1 MNVSLGFSAI
11 QYCLHIHVRCL
22 FYFSGPGVSLGN
34 VQNLIREGT
43 SPECIKKYYR
53 KNMDALKDMRSAVEE
68 ANVPEKF
75 KYAFNII
82 IIAYAAVFPQCL
94 FISWNPSY

>member
-1 MNVSLGFSAI
+1 MS
-11 QYCLHIHVRCL
+11 CL

-34 VQNLIREGT
+34 VQNLIPEGT
-43 SPECIKKYYR
+43 SPECIKEYYH

-68 ANVPEKF
+68 ANAPEKF
-75 KYAFNII
+75 KYALNIVI
-82 IIAYAAVFPQCL
+82 MAYAAVFPQCL